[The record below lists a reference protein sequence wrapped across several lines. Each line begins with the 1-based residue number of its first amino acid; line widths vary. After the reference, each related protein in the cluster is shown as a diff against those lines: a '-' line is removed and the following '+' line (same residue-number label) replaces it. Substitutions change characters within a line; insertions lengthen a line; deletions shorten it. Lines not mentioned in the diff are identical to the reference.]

1 MISPY
6 GHDGHRPHKDSR
18 RLQWIRR
25 GQEHNLYVTR
35 HSVIG
40 HGQRSTE
47 DENGRGRGAVVFKQR
62 LRRGAEMMTQRRG
75 EEGFSVVEFLLGVRQ
90 GSR

>member
-1 MISPY
+1 
-6 GHDGHRPHKDSR
+6 
-18 RLQWIRR
+18 
-25 GQEHNLYVTR
+25 
-35 HSVIG
+35 VIG

-90 GSR
+90 GSRVSVDAGEAVEPAAPAGQRE